1 MIAKLLDSARFGIGL
16 DSKMSFEN
24 VANFEVLGWDDIRV
38 MTFRM
43 ASAEFFDKNF

>member
-24 VANFEVLGWDDIRV
+24 VANFEVLGWDDIKV
-38 MTFRM
+38 MTFM
-43 ASAEFFDKNF
+43 MESVTLSDNNV